1 MMDQE
6 RDLSREDITPEQ
18 EDEDT
23 QAQTVADEALDGVDE
38 RSPLDSVKDDSGLE
52 DVDAP
57 DLIDRMK
64 QMESSGNI
72 DLAAFD
78 GEETMDDL
86 ENRYGSRNAADEE
99 FSGDDS

>member
-72 DLAAFD
+72 DMAAFD

>member
-6 RDLSREDITPEQ
+6 RDLAREDITPEQ

-23 QAQTVADEALDGVDE
+23 QAQTVADEAMDGVDE

-72 DLAAFD
+72 DMAAFD

-99 FSGDDS
+99 FASDDS

>member
-72 DLAAFD
+72 DMAAFD
-78 GEETMDDL
+78 GEEAMDDL

>member
-86 ENRYGSRNAADEE
+86 ENRYGSRSAADEE

>member
-38 RSPLDSVKDDSGLE
+38 RSPLDSVKDDSGVE

-72 DLAAFD
+72 DMAAFD

-99 FSGDDS
+99 FAGDDS

>member
-72 DLAAFD
+72 DMAAFD

-99 FSGDDS
+99 FAGDDS

>member
-72 DLAAFD
+72 DMAAFD

-86 ENRYGSRNAADEE
+86 ENRYGSRNAADDE
-99 FSGDDS
+99 FAGDDS

>member
-52 DVDAP
+52 DVNAP

-72 DLAAFD
+72 DMAAFD

>member
-52 DVDAP
+52 DGDAP

-72 DLAAFD
+72 DMAAFD

-99 FSGDDS
+99 FAGDDS

>member
-1 MMDQE
+1 MDQE

-72 DLAAFD
+72 DMAAFD
-78 GEETMDDL
+78 GEEAMDDL

>member
-1 MMDQE
+1 MMDQQ

-72 DLAAFD
+72 DMAAFD

-99 FSGDDS
+99 FAGDDS